1 MLLHA
6 EDRIGQARAALE
18 SNGLVATDLL
28 AADIRDSWQRCLAAG
43 LDPTAAPRIENV
55 GADHLRRARDQRAMV
70 HRLASAELRTLYQQI
85 AGSNFMVALA
95 APDGLLLDAIADPSF
110 AREAQAAAIEP
121 GTIWDETHCGT
132 NALGTTI
139 ATGTAQSIHGGEH
152 FFRRHNA
159 ITCVAAP
166 VFGPD
171 GQLAC
176 VLDASSDCNSRQS
189 HTRALVGMA
198 ATQIENLL
206 LRETHARHRIIAF
219 HSRPEY
225 LATLSAGILVVSD
238 SGRVL
243 AANRQARFLL
253 TGLPVVMGRSFAEI
267 FRTGFGSFH
276 DACARNDIA
285 TLEDRVGSIYVATL
299 ETAKPARRL
308 AIATTTAPGPATDPA
323 FIAPAFIADDPAV
336 AAGMRLAATAAARG
350 LPILIRGATGTGKEL
365 LARHAHAASAR
376 RGAFVPVNCAA
387 LADTLIEAE
396 LFGYADG
403 AYTGAKRGG
412 AAGLI
417 AEADGGTLF
426 LDEIGDMK
434 RPLQAVLLR
443 LLDDWT
449 IRPVGSTRHRT
460 VDVLLLA
467 ATNAD
472 LDAEVAAGR
481 FRADLLYR
489 LNTAEITL
497 PPLNQRSDFT
507 AIARHLLARFAPD
520 TTITDDAAALLAT
533 TPWPG
538 NIRELKSALLR
549 LALHQ
554 NGGIIDHQAATS
566 LAARNTTAHPTD
578 NDPNVH
584 DPHLG
589 DPHLRDPHLRDIVRT
604 RIRAAFRANGG
615 NISATARSLGV
626 SRNTVYRGL
635 DGITPPEPH

>member
-1 MLLHA
+1 MLHA
-6 EDRIGQARAALE
+6 EDRVGHARAALE
-18 SNGLVATDLL
+18 SNGLVVADLL
-28 AADIRDSWQRCLAAG
+28 SADIRDSWQRCLSSG

-70 HRLASAELRTLYQQI
+70 HRLASAELRALYQQI

-110 AREAQAAAIEP
+110 AREAQAASIEP
-121 GTIWDETHCGT
+121 GTIWDEIHCGT

-159 ITCVAAP
+159 ITCIAAP

-171 GQLAC
+171 GALAC
-176 VLDASSDCNSRQS
+176 VLDASSDCGSRQS

-198 ATQIENLL
+198 AVQIENLL

-225 LATLSAGILVVSD
+225 LSTLSAGILVFSE

-253 TGLPVVMGRSFAEI
+253 AGLPVVMGRSFDAI
-267 FRTGFGSFH
+267 FRTGFGVFH
-276 DACARNDIA
+276 DACARGDIG

-299 ETAKPARRL
+299 ETPKAARGVAVAVAVAARPAIAGPQAKPDVVK
-308 AIATTTAPGPATDPA
+308 PD
-323 FIAPAFIADDPAV
+323 FVADDPAV
-336 AAGMRLAATAAARG
+336 AAGLRLAASAAARN
-350 LPILIRGATGTGKEL
+350 LPLLIRGATGTGKEL
-365 LARHAHAASAR
+365 LARYAHAASGR

-387 LADTLIEAE
+387 LAETLIEAE

-403 AYTGAKRGG
+403 AYTGARRGG
-412 AAGLI
+412 APGLV

-449 IRPVGSTRHRT
+449 IRPVGSTRNRT
-460 VDVLLLA
+460 VDVRLIA

-472 LDAEVAAGR
+472 LDAAVAAGH

-489 LNTAEITL
+489 LNTAEVRL
-497 PPLNQRSDFT
+497 PALNDRADFAT
-507 AIARHLLARFAPD
+507 IARHLLARFAPD
-520 TTITDDAAALLAT
+520 TTITDDGARVLAGHA
-533 TPWPG
+533 WCG

-549 LALHQ
+549 LALQ
-554 NGGIIDHQAATS
+554 QEGGVIDQMAAETFVGQRAMQRAES
-566 LAARNTTAHPTD
+566 D
-578 NDPNVH
+578 
-584 DPHLG
+584 DPH
-589 DPHLRDPHLRDIVRT
+589 DLRDIVRA
-604 RIRAAFRANGG
+604 RIRATFRENGG

-635 DGITPPEPH
+635 DGVAVNREH

>member
-6 EDRIGQARAALE
+6 EDRVGQARAALE
-18 SNGLVATDLL
+18 SNGLVAADLL
-28 AADIRDSWQRCLAAG
+28 SADIRDSWQRCLASG

-55 GADHLRRARDQRAMV
+55 GADHLRRAREQRAMV
-70 HRLASAELRTLYQQI
+70 HRLASAELRALYQQI

-95 APDGLLLDAIADPSF
+95 APDGLLLEAIADPSF

-121 GTIWDETHCGT
+121 GTIWDELHCGT

-139 ATGTAQSIHGGEH
+139 ATGTPQSIHGGEH

-171 GQLAC
+171 GALAC
-176 VLDASSDCNSRQS
+176 VLDASSDCRSRQS

-198 ATQIENLL
+198 AIQIENLL

-225 LATLSAGILVVSD
+225 LSTLSAGILVFSE

-253 TGLPVVMGRSFAEI
+253 AGLPVVMGRSFDAI
-267 FRTGFGSFH
+267 FRTGFGAFH
-276 DACARNDIA
+276 DACARGDIG
-285 TLEDRVGSIYVATL
+285 TLEDRVGSVYVATL
-299 ETAKPARRL
+299 ETPKTTRS
-308 AIATTTAPGPATDPA
+308 IAVGAGPPIGGPQTRPEIAAPD
-323 FIAPAFIADDPAV
+323 FVADDPAV
-336 AAGMRLAATAAARG
+336 AAALRLAASAAARN
-350 LPILIRGATGTGKEL
+350 LPLLIRGATGTGKEL
-365 LARHAHAASAR
+365 LARYAHAAR
-376 RGAFVPVNCAA
+376 RPRGPFVPVNCAA
-387 LADTLIEAE
+387 LAETLIEAE

-403 AYTGAKRGG
+403 AYTGARRGG
-412 AAGLI
+412 APGLV

-449 IRPVGSTRHRT
+449 IRPIGSTRART
-460 VDVLLLA
+460 VDVLLIA

-472 LDAEVAAGR
+472 LDAAVAAGQ

-489 LNTAEITL
+489 LNTAEVRLPTL
-497 PPLNQRSDFT
+497 NERRDFT
-507 AIARHLLARFAPD
+507 AIARHLLARFAPG
-520 TTITDDAAALLAT
+520 TTITDEAAHLLAGSV
-533 TPWPG
+533 WRG

-549 LALHQ
+549 LAMQ
-554 NGGIIDHQAATS
+554 QDGGIIDG
-566 LAARNTTAHPTD
+566 LAAETLIGQRAMPSVDHS
-578 NDPNVH
+578 
-584 DPHLG
+584 DPH
-589 DPHLRDPHLRDIVRT
+589 DLRDIVRA
-604 RIRAAFRANGG
+604 RIRAAFRENGG

-635 DGITPPEPH
+635 DSANP